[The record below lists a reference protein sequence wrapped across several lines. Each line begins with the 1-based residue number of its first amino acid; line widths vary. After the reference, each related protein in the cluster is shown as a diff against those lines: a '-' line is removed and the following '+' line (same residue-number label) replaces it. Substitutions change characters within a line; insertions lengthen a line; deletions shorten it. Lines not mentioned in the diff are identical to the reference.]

1 VGVRPVTAVL
11 GILCTAPSCGGSGG
25 DARVGQTSAPSVRYD
40 QHVAAGSVAPPADSM
55 TNPLAADSSSAA
67 EGERLFIAMN
77 CDGCHGGG
85 ATGWVAPS
93 LVDGR
98 WRYGGDDGALYHSI
112 FYGRPRGMP
121 AYGGM
126 LSPTTIWQIVAYLR
140 SLPVP
145 AEVPTLAWP

>member
-1 VGVRPVTAVL
+1 MVA
-11 GILCTAPSCGGSGG
+11 ACGGPDAGRTTAGG
-25 DARVGQTSAPSVRYD
+25 GAAPPSVRYD
-40 QHVAAGSVAPPADSM
+40 QHVAAGGVTPPADSM
-55 TNPLAADSSSAA
+55 TNPLAADSSLAA
-67 EGERLFIAMN
+67 EGERLFSAMN

-140 SLPVP
+140 ARPVP